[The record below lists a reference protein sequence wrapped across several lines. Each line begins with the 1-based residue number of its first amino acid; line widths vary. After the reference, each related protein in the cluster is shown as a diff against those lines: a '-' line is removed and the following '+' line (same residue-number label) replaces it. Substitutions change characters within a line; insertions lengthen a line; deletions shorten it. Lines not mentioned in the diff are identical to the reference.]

1 MKEVAFEISRFTD
14 LIKWVLRNKKERYT
28 DFLNMHSQKVFEKT
42 ALNFK
47 DICYTFDGG
56 YASAER
62 KIAII
67 YPDFMEAQRAPICAV
82 RITWD
87 LSKLSH
93 RDILGSILGLGIKRE
108 KIGDIVVREKECD
121 VLLHKDV
128 EGYILINLTKIG
140 NQKVKVYSIDINEI
154 IEPEIKFE
162 DVLSTVASIRLD
174 SVVSSGFRISR
185 SKASELIKSSM
196 VQINWEYTAEPSH
209 EVKEGD
215 VISLRGYGR
224 IKLQEVKGITK
235 KGRISLHILRYL

>member
-1 MKEVAFEISRFTD
+1 MKDLAFEISRFTD

-28 DFLNMHSQKVFEKT
+28 DFLSMHSQKVFEKT
-42 ALNFK
+42 VLNFK
-47 DICYTFDGG
+47 DISYTFDGG

-67 YPDFMEAQRAPICAV
+67 NPDFIKEQRAPICAV
-82 RITWD
+82 RIEGD

-93 RDILGSILGLGIKRE
+93 RDVLGSILGLGIKRE
-108 KIGDIVVREKECD
+108 KVGDIIVREKECD
-121 VLLHKDV
+121 VLLHQDV
-128 EGYILINLTKIG
+128 EGYILLNLIKIG
-140 NQKVKVYSIDINEI
+140 NEKVKVYSIDINEI

-162 DVLSTVASIRLD
+162 DIFSTVASVRFD
-174 SVVSSGFRISR
+174 SVVSSGFKISR
-185 SKASELIKSSM
+185 SKAAEFIKSGM
-196 VQINWEYTAEPSH
+196 AQINWEYKDEPSQ

-224 IKLQEVKGITK
+224 IKLQEVKGVTK